1 MSSRPIDMAAAEE
14 LPRPRRRRPTASR
27 EALPYL
33 APAAILTIVLGL
45 LPLLALLCFS
55 FFDWSLT
62 RPDSGAFIGLGNYL
76 SIAKDPVFWHALR
89 VTLQIA
95 VETIVAQLV
104 FGVAIALLL
113 NRNLPGMGILRA
125 FVMAPMMMAPL
136 FAGLI
141 WRLALSSDF
150 GILPYLLTL
159 VGVEAPPVFLS
170 DPNWALHAI
179 VLVTVWQTTP
189 FVVLFVI
196 AALQIIP
203 NELYEAA
210 RLDGAGAFRLFWSIT
225 LPLLR
230 PVLLTIVLFNIID
243 SVKIF
248 DPIYALTTGGPGDA
262 TESLSY
268 LIYLETSTFFEMGYG
283 SALAVITLIIVS
295 IPVLFILQKNAQASR
310 PAMARGGIK

>member
-1 MSSRPIDMAAAEE
+1 MVAHSLDTAAATTT
-14 LPRPRRRRPTASR
+14 PQHRKRRSAKY
-27 EALPYL
+27 EGLPYL
-33 APAAILTIVLGL
+33 APAAFLTILLGVG
-45 LPLLALLCFS
+45 PLLALLGFS

-62 RPDSGAFIGLGNYL
+62 RPTSGTFIGLRNYL
-76 SIAKDPVFWHALR
+76 QIATDPVFWHAVR
-89 VTLQIA
+89 VTLQIG
-95 VETIVAQLV
+95 VEAIVAQLIL
-104 FGVAIALLL
+104 GVAIALLL
-113 NRNLPGMGILRA
+113 NHKLPGMGILRA

-141 WRLALSSDF
+141 WRLALSNDF

-159 VGVEAPPVFLS
+159 AGWETPPLFLS
-170 DPNWALHAI
+170 DPNWAVHAI

-196 AALQIIP
+196 AGLQIIP
-203 NELYEAA
+203 SELYEAA

-230 PVLLTIVLFNIID
+230 PVLMTISLFSIID

-248 DPIYALTTGGPGDA
+248 DPIYAMTTGGPGDA

-268 LIYLETSTFFEMGYG
+268 LIYLETSTFFNLGYG
-283 SALAVITLIIVS
+283 SALAVITLILVS
-295 IPVLFILQKNAQASR
+295 IPVLFIFRSNVRASG
-310 PAMARGGIK
+310 PK